1 MAEIKRVFQVDGK
14 PFFPLGGQAKNSS
27 GYNREEAE
35 TAFVAVRA
43 MHGNTLEIPVYWE
56 QVESVEGT
64 YVFDGVDDL
73 LELASEY
80 ELKLVLLW
88 FATWKNGDMDYA
100 PTWVKAD
107 QLRFRRV
114 INPLGVPI
122 WGLSPYCRATRDAD
136 ARAFAQLMA
145 YLKAYDTEHAVI
157 AIQVQNEPGT
167 LWSDRDYSPETE
179 AIFQSA
185 VPAELVRAIAAAPQ
199 SPVHA
204 AWQAAGARTEGNWPE
219 LFGRYGGEYLN
230 TWTVCRY
237 IDHIAGQGKAAY
249 DLPMY
254 VNVWLGEQFFR
265 LAGDYPSGGAV
276 GSVLD
281 IWLWTTKHLDLIA
294 PDIYIQHSA
303 GYREIC
309 DRYTRPDNPLFVPE
323 SGSSGSNAWL
333 MMYALADYGAI
344 GYASFGVEHILDAD
358 GALVPGAQQLA
369 QSYHAVAEAI
379 PLLLQYQGT
388 GQVRAIV
395 QEESQPEQYLDL
407 DGWYGV
413 VSFGYGASSYVGRDW
428 RHTAGALPRRAWD
441 PGAARGRGLLF
452 QADRNTFYL
461 VGGAYQLHLCRK
473 GSWASMTSFT
483 GLRDF
488 HLDRQ
493 GHFVTVDEGHLD
505 ASGEFVVDRRRN
517 GDEIDHGAW
526 VEPDVRVVRVVMS
539 D

>member
-27 GYNREEAE
+27 GYNRAEAE
-35 TAFVAVRA
+35 TAFKAVRA
-43 MHGNTLEIPVYWE
+43 LHGNTLEIPVYWE
-56 QVESVEGT
+56 QVEPVEGT
-64 YVFDGVDDL
+64 FVFDSVDTL
-73 LELASEY
+73 LELAREY

-100 PTWVKAD
+100 PTWVKTD
-107 QLRFRRV
+107 QERFRRV

-122 WGLSPYCRATRDAD
+122 WGLSPYCQANRDAD
-136 ARAFAQLMA
+136 ARAFRHLMA
-145 YLKAYDTEHAVI
+145 YLKEHDTERAVV

-179 AIFQSA
+179 AIFQA
-185 VPAELVRAIAAAPQ
+185 PVPAELVQAIADAPA

-204 AWQAAGARTEGNWPE
+204 AWQAAGARAEGNWPE
-219 LFGRYGGEYLN
+219 LFGRYAGEYLN
-230 TWTVCRY
+230 AYTICRY
-237 IDHIAGQGKAAY
+237 IDHVAGEGKAVY

-276 GSVLD
+276 SAVLD
-281 IWLWTTKHLDLIA
+281 IWLSTIKHLDLIA
-294 PDIYIQHSA
+294 PDIYIPYTA
-303 GYREIC
+303 GYRQIC
-309 DRYTRPDNPLFVPE
+309 ANYTRPENPLFVPE
-323 SGSSGSNAWL
+323 SGSMGPNGWQ
-333 MMYALADYGAI
+333 MMYAIGEFNAI
-344 GYASFGVEHILDAD
+344 GYACFGVEHILDAD
-358 GALVPGAQQLA
+358 GNVVPPAQHVVD
-369 QSYHAVAEAI
+369 SFRAVAEAI
-379 PLLLQYQGT
+379 PLLLKYQGT
-388 GQVRAIV
+388 GRVHAIA
-395 QEESQPEQYLDL
+395 QEENQGEQYLDL

-413 VSFGYGASSYVGRDW
+413 VSFGYGSGSYVGRDW
-428 RHTAGALPRRAWD
+428 RHATAGNRRALD
-441 PGAARGRGLLF
+441 PSVPRGRGLLF
-452 QADRNTFYL
+452 QEDRNTFYL

-493 GHFVTVDEGHLD
+493 GHFVTVDEGHFD
-505 ASGEFVVDRRRN
+505 ADGAFVVDRRRN
-517 GDEIDHGAW
+517 GDEIDSGAW
-526 VEPDVRVVRVVMS
+526 VEPDVKVVRVVMS

>member
-14 PFFPLGGQAKNSS
+14 PFFPIGGQAKNSS
-27 GYNREEAE
+27 GYNRQEAE
-35 TAFVAVRA
+35 TAFRAVKA

-56 QVESVEGT
+56 QVEPVEGT
-64 YVFDGVDDL
+64 FVFDSVDAL
-73 LELASEY
+73 LALAAEY

-100 PTWVKAD
+100 PTWVKTD

-122 WGLSPYCRATRDAD
+122 WGLSPYCQATRAAD
-136 ARAFAQLMA
+136 ARAYAHLMG
-145 YLKAYDTEHAVI
+145 YLKAHDTARAVI

-179 AIFQSA
+179 TIFQSA
-185 VPAELVRAIAAAPQ
+185 VPAELVQAIAGAPE

-204 AWQAAGARTEGNWPE
+204 AWQAAGARAEGNWPE
-219 LFGRYGGEYLN
+219 LFGRYAGEYLN
-230 TWTVCRY
+230 TYTICRY
-237 IDHIAGQGKAAY
+237 IDHIAGAGKGVY

-276 GSVLD
+276 SDVLD
-281 IWLWTTKHLDLIA
+281 IWLWTMKHLDLIA
-294 PDIYIQHSA
+294 PDIYIPYTA
-303 GYREIC
+303 GYRQIC
-309 DRYTRPDNPLFVPE
+309 ANYTRPENPLFVPE
-323 SGSSGSNAWL
+323 SGSMGPNAWQ
-333 MMYALADYGAI
+333 MMYAIGEFNAI
-344 GYASFGVEHILDAD
+344 GYACFGVEHILDAE
-358 GALVPGAQQLA
+358 GNVVPPAQ
-369 QSYHAVAEAI
+369 HAVDSFRVVREAI

-388 GQVRAIV
+388 GRVHAIA
-395 QEESQPEQYLDL
+395 QEENQGEQYFDL

-413 VSFGYGASSYVGRDW
+413 VSFGYGAPSYVGRDW
-428 RHTAGALPRRAWD
+428 RHATAGNRRALD
-441 PGAARGRGLLF
+441 PTIPRGRGLLF

-461 VGGAYQLHLCRK
+461 VGGACQLHLCRK

-493 GHFVTVDEGHLD
+493 GHFVTVDEGHFD
-505 ASGEFVVDRRRN
+505 AAGEFVVDRRRN

>member
-1 MAEIKRVFQVDGK
+1 MAEIKRVFQVDSK

-27 GYNREEAE
+27 GYNRAEAE
-35 TAFVAVRA
+35 TAFKAVRA
-43 MHGNTLEIPVYWE
+43 LHGNTLEIPVYWE
-56 QVESVEGT
+56 QVEPVEDT
-64 YVFDGVDDL
+64 FVFDGVDAL
-73 LELASEY
+73 LELAAEY

-100 PTWVKAD
+100 PTWVKTD
-107 QLRFRRV
+107 QERFRRV

-122 WGLSPYCRATRDAD
+122 WGLSPYCQATRDAD
-136 ARAFAQLMA
+136 ANAYARLMA
-145 YLKAYDTEHAVI
+145 YLKEHDTERAVV

-179 AIFQSA
+179 AIFQA
-185 VPAELVRAIAAAPQ
+185 PVPAELVQAIAGAPA

-204 AWQAAGARTEGNWPE
+204 AWQDAGALMQGNWPE
-219 LFGRYGGEYLN
+219 LFGRYAGEYLN
-230 TWTVCRY
+230 AYTICRY
-237 IDHIAGQGKAAY
+237 IDHIAGVGKAVY

-276 GSVLD
+276 SAVLD
-281 IWLWTTKHLDLIA
+281 IWLSTMKHLDLIA
-294 PDIYIQHSA
+294 PDIYIPYTA
-303 GYREIC
+303 GYRQIC
-309 DRYTRPDNPLFVPE
+309 ANYTRPENPLFVPE
-323 SGSSGSNAWL
+323 SGSMGPNGWQ
-333 MMYALADYGAI
+333 MMYAIGEFNAI
-344 GYASFGVEHILDAD
+344 GYACFGVEHILDAD
-358 GALVPGAQQLA
+358 GNVVPPAQ
-369 QSYHAVAEAI
+369 HAVDSFRAVTEAI
-379 PLLLQYQGT
+379 PLLLKYQGT
-388 GQVRAIV
+388 GRVHAIV
-395 QEESQPEQYLDL
+395 QEENQGEQYFDL

-413 VSFGYGASSYVGRDW
+413 VSFGYGSPSYVGRDW
-428 RHTAGALPRRAWD
+428 RHASVGNRRALD
-441 PGAARGRGLLF
+441 PSLPRGRGLLF

-461 VGGAYQLHLCRK
+461 VGGACQLHLCRK

-493 GHFVTVDEGHLD
+493 GHFVTVDEGHFD
-505 ASGEFVVDRRRN
+505 ADGAFVVDRRRN
-517 GDEIDHGAW
+517 GDEIDSGAW